1 MTITSKNYY
10 ATIENIDRS
19 KLHTDLKATADFVDE
34 VTSNGNNWVLYEQ
47 DHEIKETLDLFFEKL
62 SEYLAENPI
71 KSESKAKTN
80 KRQINNRVRETVVY
94 AKDLVSKKEDKK
106 SGNKKT
112 ELKIVSRSG
121 EPVEK
126 ISEELRFIKRYTLL
140 HNKTK
145 TRDQIRSFLNSL
157 QRAMTEKRIR
167 KTSTYAKHIL
177 DIQESLIELINSFK
191 RDKDI
196 KIEIASSKL
205 AALQNLT
212 GQQVLMLSTRFI
224 KSYIGLQGKLIENQK
239 AKNLYNRVARAINSS
254 RITEKDPYYNVLT
267 DMLNT
272 LEAFVQKN
280 PAQGVLTIPTRELNG
295 LNGLEDFDNYDEDF
309 TSSQSPKGMMNSM
322 DFVQLEFDK
331 IGFTGKWLD
340 FIGNPSPGFSVLVSA
355 PPKFGKSILC
365 TNWAGY
371 LARNHGKVLY
381 VAREE
386 GLDDTLK
393 AKLKNVAH
401 PNLTVS
407 DYMPDNLEEFEF
419 VFLDSI
425 TRLRLS
431 PHELNE
437 LKENYPEVS
446 FIFVSQVNKS
456 GKARGSNEFA
466 HDVDCIIEFPERGRA
481 IQYGRFNQGGEM
493 LLFSNN

>member
-1 MTITSKNYY
+1 MTINSKNYY
-10 ATIENIDRS
+10 ASIEKIDRS
-19 KLHTDLKATADFVDE
+19 KFPPDLKLAADFVDD
-34 VTSNGNNWVLYEQ
+34 VTSNGSNWGYYQQVQ
-47 DHEIKETLDLFFEKL
+47 DIKKTIDLFFEKL
-62 SEYLAENPI
+62 DEYLEENPE
-71 KSESKAKTN
+71 KSQPKEK
-80 KRQINNRVRETVVY
+80 
-94 AKDLVSKKEDKK
+94 VSKQSDSSIKQNKPSARERVNRQK
-106 SGNKKT
+106 SKST
-112 ELKIVSRSG
+112 LRVVSRSG
-121 EPVEK
+121 EPVER

-167 KTSTYAKHIL
+167 KTSSYAKTIL
-177 DIQESLIELINSFK
+177 EIQDSLIDLMNSFK
-191 RDKDI
+191 RDVAI
-196 KIEIASSKL
+196 QVVIEGSKL
-205 AALQNLT
+205 AAMQNLC
-212 GQQVLMLSTRFI
+212 GKQELMLSTRFI
-224 KSYIGLQGKLIENQK
+224 KSYIGLQGKLIDNSK
-239 AKNLYNRVARAINSS
+239 AKNLHNRVARAINSS
-254 RITEKDPYYNVLT
+254 RITGKDPYYNVLT

-272 LEAFVQKN
+272 LESFVQKN

-295 LNGLEDFDNYDEDF
+295 LNGLEDFEDDNDF
-309 TSSQSPKGMMNSM
+309 IQSPRGMMNSM

-407 DYMPDNLEEFEF
+407 DYMPDNLEDFEY

-431 PHELNE
+431 PYDLNQ
-437 LKENYPEVS
+437 LKENYPGVS

>member
-1 MTITSKNYY
+1 MTINSKNYY
-10 ATIENIDRS
+10 ATIEKIDRS
-19 KLHTDLKATADFVDE
+19 KFPSDLKAAADFVDE
-34 VTSNGNNWVLYEQ
+34 VTSYGSTWEIYHQ
-47 DHEIKETLDLFFEKL
+47 DQDIKKTIDLFFSKL
-62 SEYLAENPI
+62 DEYLDENPI
-71 KSESKAKTN
+71 K
-80 KRQINNRVRETVVY
+80 
-94 AKDLVSKKEDKK
+94 KKEVPVKESARIRK
-106 SGNKKT
+106 QNKPSSREKVSRSKPQ
-112 ELKIVSRSG
+112 LRVVSRSG
-121 EPVEK
+121 EPVER
-126 ISEELRFIKRYTLL
+126 ISEEIRFIKRFTLL
-140 HNKTK
+140 NGKVKTQ
-145 TRDQIRSFLNSL
+145 DQIRSFLSSL
-157 QRAMTEKRIR
+157 QRAMAEKRIR
-167 KTSTYAKHIL
+167 KTSEYAKQIL
-177 DIQESLIELINSFK
+177 EIQDSLIKLIYAFK
-191 RDKDI
+191 GKDDLQVE
-196 KIEIASSKL
+196 IESSRL
-205 AALQNLT
+205 AALKNLC
-212 GQQVLMLSTRFI
+212 GKQELMLSVRFI
-224 KSYIGLQGKLIENQK
+224 KSYIGMQGKLIANNK
-239 AKNLYNRVARAINSS
+239 AKNLYNRVGRAITAN
-254 RITEKDPYYNVLT
+254 RITKKDPYYDVLT
-267 DMLNT
+267 EMLNT
-272 LEAFVQKN
+272 LESFVRKN
-280 PAQGVLTIPTRELNG
+280 PTDGVLTIPTRELNG
-295 LNGLEDFDNYDEDF
+295 LNGLEDFEFDDDDF
-309 TSSQSPKGMMNSM
+309 SSSRSPKGMMNSM

-371 LARNHGKVLY
+371 LARNHGRVLY

-407 DYMPDNLEEFEF
+407 DYLPDNLGDFEY

-431 PHELNE
+431 PFDLNE
-437 LKENYPEVS
+437 LKEKYPKVS